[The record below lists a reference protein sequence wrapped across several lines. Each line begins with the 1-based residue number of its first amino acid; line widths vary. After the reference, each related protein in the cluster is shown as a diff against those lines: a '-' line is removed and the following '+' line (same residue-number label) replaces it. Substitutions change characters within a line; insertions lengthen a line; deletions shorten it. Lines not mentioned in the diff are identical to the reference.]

1 MRLIDADEL
10 IEKYGGWYTEEG
22 TEDGFIGTIEALVNT
37 MLSVQPERTF
47 VELVVEYPDPE
58 LCTYKEY
65 KGKPYYSIKYIENGE
80 AYVGYGTYNPEVL
93 SRYLKEYFM
102 PSTQHRCKTGKWI
115 PVTERLP
122 EEAYPVIV
130 TWKNDDPASYYQYIL
145 GKHYTG
151 VAHFKNGKWFWY
163 SSVTEDVLM
172 EYGRCDSE
180 EFDEA
185 IQVLAW
191 MPLPE
196 PYEGGAPR

>member
-1 MRLIDADEL
+1 MRLIDADKL

-22 TEDGFIGTIEALVNT
+22 TEDGFIGTIEALVNA
-37 MLSVQPERTF
+37 MPSVQPER
-47 VELVVEYPDPE
+47 
-58 LCTYKEY
+58 
-65 KGKPYYSIKYIENGE
+65 
-80 AYVGYGTYNPEVL
+80 
-93 SRYLKEYFM
+93 
-102 PSTQHRCKTGKWI
+102 KTGKWI

-172 EYGRCDSE
+172 EYGRFDSE

-185 IQVLAW
+185 IHVLAW
-191 MPLPE
+191 MPLPA
-196 PYEGGAPR
+196 PYTEDDNG